1 MVWNRPGAGQY
12 PSDFT
17 FDQVAKGQPI
27 PGMGGGPGAPAGA
40 EPMVGARGIY
50 VMPAQLGVNSFG
62 LYLLDLDAGN
72 IVVYKALPDSNRFHL
87 MAARNFR
94 NDRFLE
100 DFNNDS
106 PTPKEVQKLIQQQRQ
121 RQDLGGETP
130 AAAPTPAVP
139 PTFIPA
145 VPPG

>member
-1 MVWNRPGAGQY
+1 MTTNVPTSGSSRRSRWQTGALWCIGAGLLANALAMVWNRPGSGQY
-12 PSDFT
+12 PSD
-17 FDQVAKGQPI
+17 
-27 PGMGGGPGAPAGA
+27 
-40 EPMVGARGIY
+40 
-50 VMPAQLGVNSFG
+50 SFG

-72 IVVYKALPDSNRFHL
+72 IVVYKALPDNNRFHL

-130 AAAPTPAVP
+130 APGATP
-139 PTFIPA
+139 PTITP